1 MARVCKL
8 KKNHREDSI
17 AERKNGQ
24 QSDVFTDFMIAL
36 SKKKEKNT
44 NIIEERKK

>member
-1 MARVCKL
+1 MARVYKL
-8 KKNHREDSI
+8 KKNHWEDSI

-36 SKKKEKNT
+36 S
-44 NIIEERKK
+44 ERKKRILTS